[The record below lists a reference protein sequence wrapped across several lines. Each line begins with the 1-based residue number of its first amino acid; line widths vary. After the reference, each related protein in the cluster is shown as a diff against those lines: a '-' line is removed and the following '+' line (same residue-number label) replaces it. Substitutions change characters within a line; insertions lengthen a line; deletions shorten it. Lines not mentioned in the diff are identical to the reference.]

1 MSFRHHLTAK
11 TPLVLGAV
19 FLGLMVPW
27 GALLAQKK
35 PRQQATS
42 GADLLPV
49 HTRPCQFDHDMTV
62 AVRVRSKEQY
72 EARPTYSVVLEKIHV
87 KKGERV
93 KKGQLLVSTNT
104 KSLTQ
109 MLGIYNDYLA
119 MYAGYLKVV
128 TKDLKVTEGR
138 RDRLKGLVA
147 KGIIPQSE
155 LEAADKLVLS
165 VGGNVQNV
173 TRSKEGIQK
182 NIDQLNQQIREA
194 NFYSGIDGIVT
205 DLIADPDNMGG
216 SVNVYPGTPVAR
228 VEKPGSY
235 IADATLIDTQIHRI
249 KSGMSATVIFGD
261 GTSRPGSVVF
271 VSPLSSTAGNVADN
285 GAGSWGA
292 PPNPTA
298 KLPTYTVHIGFTR
311 DGDILPNGLMAA
323 ATLVTDTVSGGRCLP
338 YNALVFEGGKPHI
351 KVFSEGSGWR
361 KQPIE
366 IGRRGRYE
374 FEVKTSLDDSVIVQ
388 SKLW

>member
-11 TPLVLGAV
+11 TPIVLGAV

-62 AVRVRSKEQY
+62 AVRVRSKDQY

-261 GTSRPGSVVF
+261 GTSVWCSCRRC
-271 VSPLSSTAGNVADN
+271 LRRLAM
-285 GAGSWGA
+285 
-292 PPNPTA
+292 
-298 KLPTYTVHIGFTR
+298 LPIMAQDLGELR
-311 DGDILPNGLMAA
+311 RILPRNYPPIRRIS
-323 ATLVTDTVSGGRCLP
+323 DLP
-338 YNALVFEGGKPHI
+338 EMEI
-351 KVFSEGSGWR
+351 FS
-361 KQPIE
+361 PM
-366 IGRRGRYE
+366 
-374 FEVKTSLDDSVIVQ
+374 D
-388 SKLW
+388 